1 MSLTIFNQIKNILS
15 EIEYHDRKYHDEDDP
30 EISDDEYD
38 RLCKDY
44 DELIKLYLEVNF
56 QDFFLQLNLS

>member
-1 MSLTIFNQIKNILS
+1 MSLTIINQIKNILS
-15 EIEYHDRKYHDEDDP
+15 EIEYHDKKYHDEDNP

-44 DELIKLYLEVNF
+44 DVKKLQSIMSNYGF
-56 QDFFLQLNLS
+56 IFCNL